1 MKKIYLAL
9 FVFVVIF
16 CNFGVIYAQ
25 ETSFDLN
32 KSVGN
37 RVQPM
42 EYIVS
47 PDKETTAFIARVT
60 DEIGYD
66 SYSIFTFDTKN
77 EKLQTVTSLNNYSV
91 GGDVPLV
98 GLSNSYLA
106 TKESNERGG
115 VAWMPGFIRKIF
127 GIDLFVSNLKIYN
140 TSNQKLVKLIKVNG
154 SIGNVS
160 FSPDGEKLWYEQLS
174 SDATTR
180 DDSKIL
186 IYNIQ
191 SGEINKLGKIKCAFL
206 NWFPDSEN
214 IICAKP
220 ESSAEYRSY
229 NDFPN
234 QIYKFNRFSV
244 TYNLNC

>member
-214 IICAKP
+214 IICATP
-220 ESSAEYRSY
+220 DSSAEYLSY

-234 QIYKFNRFSV
+234 QIYKFNISSGQ
-244 TYNLNC
+244 YEN